1 MTDTEDREQQAD
13 VTRRMLCFLNAPVAA
28 YCRLRG
34 VLPAPGAVRVAIRAG
49 DEAHTG
55 DFLYEIPNGT
65 VAPYSIPGLLRTVL
79 TGPQLYSSS
88 DVGEVMGMT
97 LLRLRPQEITPDPDP
112 DPDPDPESESEPD
125 PEPEQGRVLAVVHA
139 LAGADGDANPFLV
152 GFLMHGRGLLRL
164 YVHRRGGAGIVGA
177 DIRLTETPATGL
189 IASLPALVEEEQYRR
204 PALDDPHCDVLADL
218 TDWPWGGAGPNGSS
232 SDPTRW

>member
-1 MTDTEDREQQAD
+1 MTDSEDRAQQAD

-49 DEAHTG
+49 DQAHTQ

-112 DPDPDPESESEPD
+112 DP
-125 PEPEQGRVLAVVHA
+125 EPEQGRVLAVVHA
-139 LAGADGDANPFLV
+139 RAGADGDANPFLV

-164 YVHRRGGAGIVGA
+164 YVHRRDGAGIVGA

-189 IASLPALVEEEQYRR
+189 IASLPVLVEKSSIDGR
-204 PALDDPHCDVLADL
+204 PW
-218 TDWPWGGAGPNGSS
+218 T
-232 SDPTRW
+232 TRTATSLPI